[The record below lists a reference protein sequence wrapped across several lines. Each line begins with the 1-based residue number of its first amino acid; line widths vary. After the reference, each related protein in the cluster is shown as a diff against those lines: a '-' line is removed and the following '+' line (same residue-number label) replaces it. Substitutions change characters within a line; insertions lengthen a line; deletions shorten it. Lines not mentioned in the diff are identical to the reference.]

1 MLVENEN
8 KIEKKIQI
16 GRDPPPKIVKSDIL
30 YRLNFVWNILI
41 WFLVENNKKIGIFH
55 KAGSGVGPSSPP

>member
-16 GRDPPPKIVKSDIL
+16 GIDPPPKIVKSDIL
-30 YRLNFVWNILI
+30 YRLNFV
-41 WFLVENNKKIGIFH
+41 
-55 KAGSGVGPSSPP
+55 